1 MPDTYSGWLAIIAD
15 RLLIVAVIVVVCIAI
30 TRLTLGALRRVLGA
44 MQARA
49 QSESSLDEAA
59 EVAKRFTTIDALV
72 GYVVKGFVLTIGGL
86 LVLEQI
92 GLDVGPA
99 IAGLGVVGI
108 AIGFGAQ
115 AIVRDFFSGILILL
129 ENQYGQGDVVEI
141 AGVTGTVEELTLR
154 RTVLRDADGV
164 VHNVPN
170 GEIKVASNRT
180 RVWRRINHDV
190 VVAYGTDIEHAIQ
203 VFDAVGAELAADPA
217 WGPRILETPAVDR
230 VDQLGERGNHPQDPG
245 PGPGRRDGRRDR
257 RAAQADPGRDGR
269 QRDRDPGPG
278 PALGHAGQRLARR
291 RPVGQARPRRRST
304 WQRRPVRRGCP
315 RLIRLAGVSSRAARV
330 EWSDKPQQ

>member
-1 MPDTYSGWLAIIAD
+1 MPDTFSGWAVIVAD
-15 RLLIVAVIVVVCIAI
+15 RLLVALVIVVVCVAI
-30 TRLTLGALRRVLGA
+30 TRLSMGAIRRVLGA

-49 QSESSLDEAA
+49 ESESSLDETP
-59 EVAKRFTTIDALV
+59 EVAKRFTTIEALA
-72 GYVVKGFVLTIGGL
+72 GYVVKGFVVTIGGL

-180 RVWRRINHDV
+180 RVWRRINYDV
-190 VVAYGTDIEHAIQ
+190 MVAYGTDIEHAIG
-203 VFDAVGAELAADPA
+203 VFDKVGADLAADPA
-217 WGPRILETPAVDR
+217 WAGRLLETPAVDR
-230 VDQLGERGNHPQDPG
+230 VDQLGERGITLKILGRVRAGEMVAVTGELRKRVLAAMASNGIQIPAPVMASGMPVSTSMAAGPLSRPG
-245 PGPGRRDGRRDR
+245 TARGLEDEEE
-257 RAAQADPGRDGR
+257 AAGIGSPPD
-269 QRDRDPGPG
+269 
-278 PALGHAGQRLARR
+278 ALP
-291 RPVGQARPRRRST
+291 PV
-304 WQRRPVRRGCP
+304 
-315 RLIRLAGVSSRAARV
+315 
-330 EWSDKPQQ
+330 E

>member
-1 MPDTYSGWLAIIAD
+1 MPDTTSGWLAVIAD
-15 RLLIVAVIVVVCIAI
+15 RLLIVVVIIVVCVAI
-30 TRLTLGALRRVLGA
+30 TRLSLGALRRVLGA
-44 MQARA
+44 MQTRA

-59 EVAKRFTTIDALV
+59 EVSKRFATIEALV
-72 GYVVKGFVLTIGGL
+72 GYVVKGFVATIGGL

-190 VVAYGTDIEHAIQ
+190 IVAYGTDIERAIA
-203 VFDAVGAELAADPA
+203 VFDAVGVALAADPA
-217 WGPRILETPAVDR
+217 WADRILETPSVDR
-230 VDQLGERGNHPQDPG
+230 VDQLGERGITLKILGRVRAGEMVAVTGELRKRILAAMAANGIEIPAPVMASGMPVSGSMAAG
-245 PGPGRRDGRRDR
+245 PGPRPDR
-257 RAAQADPGRDGR
+257 HEDEPPDEGDP
-269 QRDRDPGPG
+269 PMAGPPEG
-278 PALGHAGQRLARR
+278 
-291 RPVGQARPRRRST
+291 
-304 WQRRPVRRGCP
+304 
-315 RLIRLAGVSSRAARV
+315 
-330 EWSDKPQQ
+330 

>member
-1 MPDTYSGWLAIIAD
+1 MPDTYSGWAAIIAD
-15 RLLIVAVIVVVCIAI
+15 RLLIVLVIVVVCIAV
-30 TRLTLGALRRVLGA
+30 TRVSLRAIRRVLGA

-49 QSESSLDEAA
+49 QAEASLDEAA
-59 EVAKRFTTIDALV
+59 EVVKRFTTIEALA
-72 GYVVKGFVLTIGGL
+72 GYVIKSFVLTIGGL

-115 AIVRDFFSGILILL
+115 AIVRDFFAGILILL

-164 VHNVPN
+164 VHHVPN

-190 VVAYGTDIEHAIQ
+190 VVAYGTDIEHAIE
-203 VFDAVGAELAADPA
+203 VFNAVGAALAADPA
-217 WGPRILETPAVDR
+217 WAGKILETPVVDR
-230 VDQLGERGNHPQDPG
+230 VDQLGERGITLKILGRVRAGEMVAVNGELRKRILAAMAANGIQIPAPIMASGMPVSGSMAAGPTPRSERSDEAPSGAESTQD
-245 PGPGRRDGRRDR
+245 
-257 RAAQADPGRDGR
+257 Q
-269 QRDRDPGPG
+269 
-278 PALGHAGQRLARR
+278 PAGGL
-291 RPVGQARPRRRST
+291 PP
-304 WQRRPVRRGCP
+304 
-315 RLIRLAGVSSRAARV
+315 
-330 EWSDKPQQ
+330 ED

>member
-1 MPDTYSGWLAIIAD
+1 MPDTYAGWLAVIAD
-15 RLLIVAVIVVVCIAI
+15 RLLIVLVIIVVCLAI
-30 TRLTLGALRRVLGA
+30 IRLTMGALRRVLGA

-59 EVAKRFTTIDALV
+59 EVSKRFTTIEALV
-72 GYVVKGFVLTIGGL
+72 GYVVKGFVVTIGGL

-129 ENQYGQGDVVEI
+129 ENQYGQGDVVDL

-190 VVAYGTDIEHAIQ
+190 IVAYGTDIEHAIS
-203 VFDAVGAELAADPA
+203 VFDAVGSGLATDPA
-217 WGPRILETPAVDR
+217 WADKILETPSVDR
-230 VDQLGERGNHPQDPG
+230 VDQLGERGITLKILGRVRAGEMVAVTGELRKRILAAMAANGIEIPAPVLPSGMPVSGSLAVGRNPRADLGDDPPG
-245 PGPGRRDGRRDR
+245 PEP
-257 RAAQADPGRDGR
+257 P
-269 QRDRDPGPG
+269 P
-278 PALGHAGQRLARR
+278 PATPPDA
-291 RPVGQARPRRRST
+291 
-304 WQRRPVRRGCP
+304 
-315 RLIRLAGVSSRAARV
+315 
-330 EWSDKPQQ
+330 

>member
-1 MPDTYSGWLAIIAD
+1 MPDTYAGWAAVIAD
-15 RLLIVAVIVVVCIAI
+15 RLLIVLVIVIVCVAI
-30 TRLTLGALRRVLGA
+30 TRISLGALRRVLGA

-49 QSESSLDEAA
+49 QSEASLDEAA
-59 EVAKRFTTIDALV
+59 EVSKRFATIEALG

-129 ENQYGQGDVVEI
+129 ENQYGPGDVVEI

-190 VVAYGTDIEHAIQ
+190 IVAYGTDIEHAIS
-203 VFDAVGAELAADPA
+203 VFDAVGASLAADPA
-217 WGPRILETPAVDR
+217 LAARILETPSVDR
-230 VDQLGERGNHPQDPG
+230 VDQLGERGITLKILGRVRAGEMVAVTGELRKRILAAMAANGIEIPAPVLPSGMPVSGSMMAGLARH
-245 PGPGRRDGRRDR
+245 PGRHD
-257 RAAQADPGRDGR
+257 DPA
-269 QRDRDPGPG
+269 GPE
-278 PALGHAGQRLARR
+278 PPPDAP
-291 RPVGQARPRRRST
+291 PV
-304 WQRRPVRRGCP
+304 
-315 RLIRLAGVSSRAARV
+315 
-330 EWSDKPQQ
+330 D

>member
-1 MPDTYSGWLAIIAD
+1 MPDTYAGWLAIIAD
-15 RLLIVAVIVVVCIAI
+15 RLLIVLVIVVVCIAI
-30 TRLTLGALRRVLGA
+30 TRLTLGALRRVLAA
-44 MQARA
+44 MQTRA

-59 EVAKRFTTIDALV
+59 EVSKRFTTIEALG

-190 VVAYGTDIEHAIQ
+190 IVAYGTDIEHAIQ
-203 VFDAVGAELAADPA
+203 VFDAVGAALAADPA

-230 VDQLGERGNHPQDPG
+230 VDQLGERGITLKILGRVRAGEMVAVTGELRKRILAAMAANGIEIPAPVLPSGMPVSGSLGGGPSARLDLDDDP
-245 PGPGRRDGRRDR
+245 PGSGDEPGED
-257 RAAQADPGRDGR
+257 APG
-269 QRDRDPGPG
+269 
-278 PALGHAGQRLARR
+278 
-291 RPVGQARPRRRST
+291 
-304 WQRRPVRRGCP
+304 
-315 RLIRLAGVSSRAARV
+315 
-330 EWSDKPQQ
+330 

>member
-1 MPDTYSGWLAIIAD
+1 MPDISTAWAAVIAD
-15 RLLIVAVIVVVCIAI
+15 RILIVVVIVVVGIVV
-30 TRLTLGALRRVLGA
+30 TRLSLGAIRRVLRA

-49 QSESSLDEAA
+49 ESESTLDEAA
-59 EVAKRFTTIDALV
+59 EVNKRFSTIDALA
-72 GYVVKGFVLTIGGL
+72 GYIVKGFVITIGGL
-86 LVLEQI
+86 LILEQI

-141 AGVTGTVEELTLR
+141 AGVTGSVEELTLR

-180 RVWRRINHDV
+180 RIWRRINHDV
-190 VVAYGTDIEHAIQ
+190 VVAYGTDIEQAIG
-203 VFDAVGAELAADPA
+203 VFDAVGAGLGADPA
-217 WGPRILETPAVDR
+217 WAPKILETPMVDR
-230 VDQLGERGNHPQDPG
+230 VDQLGERGITLKIL
-245 PGPGRRDGRRDR
+245 GRV
-257 RAAQADPGRDGR
+257 RAGEMVAVTGELRKRILAAMAANGIEIPAPVLPSGMPVSGSVAA
-269 QRDRDPGPG
+269 
-278 PALGHAGQRLARR
+278 ALGTRSEPLAANDD
-291 RPVGQARPRRRST
+291 PPDPDPPEPGLPPDA
-304 WQRRPVRRGCP
+304 
-315 RLIRLAGVSSRAARV
+315 
-330 EWSDKPQQ
+330 

>member
-1 MPDTYSGWLAIIAD
+1 MPDTYTAWLAIIAD
-15 RLLIVAVIVVVCIAI
+15 RLLIVLVIIVVCVAI
-30 TRLTLGALRRVLGA
+30 TRLTLGALRRVLAA

-59 EVAKRFTTIDALV
+59 EVSKRFTTIEALA

-203 VFDAVGAELAADPA
+203 VFDAVGTGLAADPA

-230 VDQLGERGNHPQDPG
+230 VDQLGERGITLKIL
-245 PGPGRRDGRRDR
+245 GRV
-257 RAAQADPGRDGR
+257 RAGDMVAVTGELRKRILAAMAANGIEIPAPVLPSGMPVSGSMAV
-269 QRDRDPGPG
+269 G
-278 PALGHAGQRLARR
+278 PAARLDLDDDPPGSDEPGEGAAG
-291 RPVGQARPRRRST
+291 S
-304 WQRRPVRRGCP
+304 
-315 RLIRLAGVSSRAARV
+315 
-330 EWSDKPQQ
+330 

>member
-1 MPDTYSGWLAIIAD
+1 MPDTYSGWLAVIAD
-15 RLLIVAVIVVVCIAI
+15 RLLIVLVIVVVCIAI
-30 TRLTLGALRRVLGA
+30 TRLSLGAVRRVLGA

-59 EVAKRFTTIDALV
+59 EVSKRFATIEALV

-164 VHNVPN
+164 VHHVPN

-203 VFDAVGAELAADPA
+203 VFDAVGAALAADPA
-217 WGPRILETPAVDR
+217 WAARILETPAVDR
-230 VDQLGERGNHPQDPG
+230 VDQLGERGITLKILGRSGPARWSPSPASCASGSWPRWPPTGSRSPPRCWPRGCRSAAPG
-245 PGPGRRDGRRDR
+245 WRPAPGRPERRSAGGRRAGR
-257 RAAQADPGRDGR
+257 GSAAGRLSR
-269 QRDRDPGPG
+269 
-278 PALGHAGQRLARR
+278 PA
-291 RPVGQARPRRRST
+291 
-304 WQRRPVRRGCP
+304 
-315 RLIRLAGVSSRAARV
+315 
-330 EWSDKPQQ
+330 

>member
-1 MPDTYSGWLAIIAD
+1 MPDTYSGWLAVIAD
-15 RLLIVAVIVVVCIAI
+15 RLLIVLVIIVVCIAI
-30 TRLTLGALRRVLGA
+30 TRLSLGALRRLLGA
-44 MQARA
+44 MQVRA

-59 EVAKRFTTIDALV
+59 EVSKRFATIEALV

-129 ENQYGQGDVVEI
+129 ENQYGPGDVVEI

-190 VVAYGTDIEHAIQ
+190 IVAYGTDIEHAIS
-203 VFDAVGAELAADPA
+203 VFDVVGAGLAADPA
-217 WGPRILETPAVDR
+217 WADKILETPTVDR
-230 VDQLGERGNHPQDPG
+230 VDQLGERGITLKILGRVRAGEMVAVTGELRKRILAAMAANGIEIPAPVLPSGMPVSGLMVAGAGPRSKAGDDPPG
-245 PGPGRRDGRRDR
+245 PEP
-257 RAAQADPGRDGR
+257 P
-269 QRDRDPGPG
+269 P
-278 PALGHAGQRLARR
+278 PAMPPDA
-291 RPVGQARPRRRST
+291 
-304 WQRRPVRRGCP
+304 
-315 RLIRLAGVSSRAARV
+315 
-330 EWSDKPQQ
+330 

>member
-1 MPDTYSGWLAIIAD
+1 MPDTDSGWAAIVAD
-15 RLLIVAVIVVVCIAI
+15 RLLIVLVIVVVCIGLS
-30 TRLTLGALRRVLGA
+30 RLSLGTIRRVLGA

-49 QSESSLDEAA
+49 QAEASLDEAA
-59 EVAKRFTTIDALV
+59 EVAKRFSTIDALA
-72 GYVVKGFVLTIGGL
+72 GYMVKGFVVTIGGL
-86 LVLEQI
+86 LALEQI

-164 VHNVPN
+164 VHHVPN

-190 VVAYGTDIEHAIQ
+190 VVAYGTDIEHAIG
-203 VFDAVGAELAADPA
+203 VFDAVGAALAADPA
-217 WGPRILETPAVDR
+217 WAAKILETPTVDR
-230 VDQLGERGNHPQDPG
+230 VDQLGERGITLKIL
-245 PGPGRRDGRRDR
+245 GRV
-257 RAAQADPGRDGR
+257 RAGEMVAVTGELRKRILAAMAANAIQI
-269 QRDRDPGPG
+269 
-278 PALGHAGQRLARR
+278 PAPIMASGM
-291 RPVGQARPRRRST
+291 PVGGSM
-304 WQRRPVRRGCP
+304 
-315 RLIRLAGVSSRAARV
+315 LAGPSPRAGR
-330 EWSDKPQQ
+330 SDESPTGDEPAADVPPDG

>member
-1 MPDTYSGWLAIIAD
+1 MPDTYSGWAVIIAD
-15 RLLIVAVIVVVCIAI
+15 RLLIALVIVVVGIAI
-30 TRLTLGALRRVLGA
+30 TRLSLGTIRRILGA

-49 QSESSLDEAA
+49 QSEASLDEAA
-59 EVAKRFTTIDALV
+59 EVAKRFTTIDALA
-72 GYVVKGFVLTIGGL
+72 GYVVKGFVVTIGGL

-115 AIVRDFFSGILILL
+115 AIVRDFFSGILILV

-164 VHNVPN
+164 VHHVPN

-180 RVWRRINHDV
+180 RIWRRINHDV
-190 VVAYGTDIEHAIQ
+190 VVAYGTDIEHAIA
-203 VFDAVGAELAADPA
+203 VFDAVGASLAADPA
-217 WGPRILETPAVDR
+217 WAARILETPAVDR
-230 VDQLGERGNHPQDPG
+230 VDQLGERGITLKILGRVRAGEMIAVSGELRKRILAAMAANGIQIPAPVLASGMPVGVSTWAGLTPRSDLDDDPPAGDG
-245 PGPGRRDGRRDR
+245 PGEDLAPG
-257 RAAQADPGRDGR
+257 A
-269 QRDRDPGPG
+269 
-278 PALGHAGQRLARR
+278 
-291 RPVGQARPRRRST
+291 
-304 WQRRPVRRGCP
+304 
-315 RLIRLAGVSSRAARV
+315 
-330 EWSDKPQQ
+330 